1 MTFALAGDV
10 LYIILDILGDEKDY
24 NSLFQCAISSRCFT
38 EHSLAVLYK
47 LCDTSPVRGG
57 GTEDEQFRSRRV
69 ATTWGS
75 TKGEQDPA
83 IRKWALLWRSIVL
96 STLDQTYLPYY
107 SYIRY
112 LDLDDFADLLR
123 DPGFTGEVKEDFF
136 TPELLNFV
144 SHDYQAKGN
153 KRLRSSRLVPD
164 NDWVMVTIGTAIVQK
179 TMSIRGM
186 SCNVRPET
194 LSAWIEDLPL
204 LQSLTIWSGDAL
216 SQHAGDKLR
225 NHCPAFKHLTIY
237 GWKNNP
243 PRTAEADCEQFLN
256 ELRPNTLEYF
266 EILSY
271 SQLGPRSIKSIGSH
285 LNSLAEL
292 KLTSLTIESIA
303 ELPSLTAAPALNVL
317 VLTDSIP
324 AARDENFY
332 AVVRRVAEWMCSCR
346 SLRRLE
352 LRRFV
357 DDSFLL
363 SQVLADEGIHLT
375 TLSLA
380 GYAMVDGRAFHEA
393 LACQQT
399 LQNLYLRGEASEFMQ
414 GNELLVQAISQLNN
428 LRELE
433 LKDISDCFTTDH
445 VIAMTPYL
453 PHLERLW
460 ISGDFFDDGA
470 LNTFLCLP
478 KLQSLAIHAFS
489 RFTADGILGF
499 ISQLGPGNRGFNLTI
514 LNAVDSSL
522 TEEAQNVIRDT
533 LKVSLDGSFD
543 YGLAQE
549 EYSDTDSDEMYE

>member
-24 NSLFQCAISSRCFT
+24 NSLFQCAISSRYFT

-69 ATTWGS
+69 ATTCAS
-75 TKGEQDPA
+75 KGEQDPA
-83 IRKWALLWRSIVL
+83 IRKWALLWRSIIL
-96 STLDQTYLPYY
+96 STLGQTYLPYH

-112 LDLDDFADLLR
+112 LDLDDFEDLLK
-123 DPGFTGEVKEDFF
+123 DPGFTKKMKEDFF
-136 TPELLNFV
+136 TPELLDFV

-164 NDWVMVTIGTAIVQK
+164 NDWVMVKIGTAIVQK

-186 SCNVRPET
+186 SCNVPPEI
-194 LSAWIEDLPL
+194 LSAWIEELPL

-225 NHCPAFKHLTIY
+225 NHCPAFKDLTIY

-243 PRTAEADCEQFLN
+243 PRSTEADCEQFLN

-271 SQLGPRSIKSIGSH
+271 SQLGPRSIITIGSH

-292 KLTSLTIESIA
+292 KLTSLTIETIA

-324 AARDENFY
+324 AARDETFY
-332 AVVRRVAEWMCSCR
+332 AVIRRVAEWICSCR

-357 DDSFLL
+357 DDAFLL
-363 SQVLADEGIHLT
+363 SQVLADEGLHLT

-380 GYAMVDGRAFHEA
+380 GYAMADSCAFHEA

-445 VIAMTPYL
+445 VISMTPYL

-489 RFTADGILGF
+489 RFTADGILAF
-499 ISQLGPGNRGFNLTI
+499 ISQLGAGNRGFNLTI

-522 TEEAQNVIRDT
+522 TEEAQNVIRET

-549 EYSDTDSDEMYE
+549 EYSDTDSDEVYE